1 MVIGTF
7 EAAAS
12 VVEVEFEFELATEF
26 VTEVAFT
33 LLTGA
38 DVFEFGVVGVHPT
51 SPSERMNTNKPV
63 FFERAQL
70 FLVRI

>member
-12 VVEVEFEFELATEF
+12 VVEVEFEFELATELVTAFPFVF
-26 VTEVAFT
+26 VTGGEV
-33 LLTGA
+33 L
-38 DVFEFGVVGVHPT
+38 EFGVVGVHPS